1 MDTYADRIGKFND
14 MIATTN
20 EHIKAVQDAAT
31 KFKDV
36 KDPVG
41 LGLTVTGAAA
51 GGASG
56 IASSVAGIQHFKD
69 FKQMYKGLSSKL
81 QGKGRQLGGQATQNN
96 NPNGGD
102 AGNPDPVANQGANAA
117 DGNANPAPA
126 QPNAQANAAQP
137 QNNGAGGEDV
147 DGGVQARIND
157 LENVPFPTEEANE
170 INNAIDSKVG
180 DAIGQDGKA
189 FLNAITRASGRGADP
204 GLISGLPEGGL
215 KVDTQKDF
223 LSFKNKV
230 ANDAIQRA
238 NSGQTQASGYDAQ
251 GNPTG
256 DLPGPQPKPLNAVPD
271 NNANPVAPDNG
282 VNLAPDAN
290 APQVAQ
296 NAAGDAQRVAQG
308 ADQDA
313 NGIIAQGRAAL
324 ANLRPAQVPG
334 RAGQAVQGLRNAPQM
349 GDINAQ
355 AANAGARVQQG
366 AADAAQGRLAPGA
379 NPNGGNAALPANNNG
394 AGANG
399 GGDNINPGQGARPG
413 AAAADAEGAAGG
425 AEEGIEGTLGAVGAG
440 LDEAAAF
447 SGPAAPIIGLIG
459 GLVSLGTT
467 IAGLFHKKP
476 PPVKVAPPPVATV
489 SVGGNLKDTAS
500 GMGGGI
506 F

>member
-1 MDTYADRIGKFND
+1 
-14 MIATTN
+14 
-20 EHIKAVQDAAT
+20 
-31 KFKDV
+31 
-36 KDPVG
+36 
-41 LGLTVTGAAA
+41 
-51 GGASG
+51 
-56 IASSVAGIQHFKD
+56 
-69 FKQMYKGLSSKL
+69 
-81 QGKGRQLGGQATQNN
+81 
-96 NPNGGD
+96 
-102 AGNPDPVANQGANAA
+102 
-117 DGNANPAPA
+117 
-126 QPNAQANAAQP
+126 
-137 QNNGAGGEDV
+137 
-147 DGGVQARIND
+147 
-157 LENVPFPTEEANE
+157 
-170 INNAIDSKVG
+170 
-180 DAIGQDGKA
+180 
-189 FLNAITRASGRGADP
+189 
-204 GLISGLPEGGL
+204 LPEGAF
-215 KVDTQKDF
+215 KVDAQKDF
-223 LSFKNKV
+223 LNFKNKV
-230 ANDAIQRA
+230 GNDAIQRA
-238 NSGQTQASGYDAQ
+238 NSGQTQASGYDNA

-296 NAAGDAQRVAQG
+296 NAAGDAQRIAQG

-379 NPNGGNAALPANNNG
+379 NPNGGNAVLPANNNG

-413 AAAADAEGAAGG
+413 AAAADAEGAAGVG
-425 AEEGIEGTLGAVGAG
+425 GDVEGGVDATLGAVGAG

-447 SGPAAPIIGLIG
+447 SGPAAPIIGLVG
-459 GLVSLGTT
+459 GLISLGTT

-476 PPVKVAPPPVATV
+476 PPVKVAPPPVATT
-489 SVGGNLKDTAS
+489 SVGGNLKDVSS